1 MANIDLNKI
10 FVNRRNTV
18 SNIDSNIILNK
29 PKNKSEIFSDC
40 KMDLQLSEKTNSSLY
55 SNVIERDLAKITDEE
70 AILQSLRNLIN
81 TKFHSRLLN
90 PEINFD
96 LRSYLFENVSEAK
109 AYFIGYD
116 IISFL
121 PIYEPRIVVN
131 HVDVKAYYNNDTY
144 SINIEIGIPSINK
157 NVNLSTIL
165 NSDGFT
171 FI

>member
-10 FVNRRNTV
+10 FVNKKNTV

-29 PKNKSEIFSDC
+29 SIDKSELFSDC
-40 KMDLQLSEKTNSSLY
+40 KMDLQLSEKTNKSLY
-55 SNVIERDLAKITDEE
+55 SEVVERDLAKITDEE

-81 TKFHSRLLN
+81 TKYHSRLLN

-121 PIYEPRIVVN
+121 PIYEPRITVK
-131 HVDVKAYYNNDTY
+131 HVDIKAYYNNDTY
-144 SINIEIGIPSINK
+144 AINIEICIPSINK
-157 NVNLSTIL
+157 NINLSTIL
-165 NSDGFT
+165 NSDGFS

>member
-10 FVNRRNTV
+10 FVNKKNIV

-29 PKNKSEIFSDC
+29 SIDKSELFSDC
-40 KMDLQLSEKTNSSLY
+40 KMDLQLSEKTNKSLY
-55 SNVIERDLAKITDEE
+55 SEVVERDLAKITDEE

-81 TKFHSRLLN
+81 TKYHSRLLN

-121 PIYEPRIVVN
+121 PIYEPRITVK

-144 SINIEIGIPSINK
+144 SINIEICIPSINK
-157 NVNLSTIL
+157 NINLSTIL
-165 NSDGFT
+165 NSDGFS